1 MMALGELGFIELMR
15 QADLVQRSTASV
27 LLLMSL
33 ASWTVMLFKGWALLQ
48 MRFHARSAAPG
59 PAAPPGLQPWA
70 GDTAVQS
77 HAWPYAGLCRK
88 AAEIAARTEGR
99 DGPPAPAD
107 CERELRRV
115 IRHTLRR
122 LESGLGVLAS
132 VGATAPF
139 VGLFGTVWGIYGAL
153 VRIGESGQA
162 TIDKVAGPVGE
173 ALVMTAFGLAVAIPA
188 VLAYNFL
195 VRSNRRIVSRQEE
208 LLEDLVAELQMQRG
222 AARGGGT

>member
-1 MMALGELGFIELMR
+1 MALGELGFIELMR

-33 ASWTVMLFKGWALLQ
+33 ASWTVMFIKGWALLQ
-48 MRFHARSAAPG
+48 MRFNARSAAHE
-59 PAAPPGLQPWA
+59 PAASQGLQSCL
-70 GDTAVQS
+70 GDAASQS
-77 HAWPYAGLCRK
+77 HAWPYAGLRRK
-88 AAEIAARTEGR
+88 AAEIAARTEVR
-99 DGPPAPAD
+99 DGAPAAPD

-222 AARGGGT
+222 AVRGGGT

>member
-27 LLLMSL
+27 LLLMSI
-33 ASWTVMLFKGWALLQ
+33 ASWAVMLIKGWALLQ
-48 MRFHARSAAPG
+48 MRFNGKAAADVPDT
-59 PAAPPGLQPWA
+59 PPGLQFWP
-70 GDTAVQS
+70 GDTASQRR
-77 HAWPYAGLCRK
+77 AWPYAGLRRK
-88 AAEIAARTEGR
+88 AAEIAARTGVR
-99 DGPPAPAD
+99 DGPPPALD

-153 VRIGESGQA
+153 VKIGESGQA

-195 VRSNRRIVSRQEE
+195 VRSNRRIVSQQEE
-208 LLEDLVAELQMQRG
+208 LLEDLVAALQMQRG
-222 AARGGGT
+222 AASGGAT

>member
-27 LLLMSL
+27 LLLMSI
-33 ASWTVMLFKGWALLQ
+33 ASWAVMLIKGWALLQ
-48 MRFHARSAAPG
+48 MRFNGKAAADAPDE
-59 PAAPPGLQPWA
+59 PPGLQSWC
-70 GDTAVQS
+70 GDTASQS
-77 HAWPYAGLCRK
+77 RAWPYAGLCRK
-88 AAEIAARTEGR
+88 AAEISARTGVR
-99 DGPPAPAD
+99 DGPPPALD

-153 VRIGESGQA
+153 VKIGESGQA

-195 VRSNRRIVSRQEE
+195 VRSNRRIVSQQEE
-208 LLEDLVAELQMQRG
+208 LLEDLVAALQMQRG
-222 AARGGGT
+222 AVRSGGT